1 MIFSADTKCNC
12 SIKPAVNFGERAEN
26 LKVDI
31 LLLHYTGMESGD
43 AALNW
48 LCLEES
54 GVSCHYFV
62 HEDGRIVQL
71 VPEGKRAW
79 HAGKS
84 CWQGEVDTNSR
95 SIGIEIANPGHSGEY
110 PEFPKVQIES
120 VIELCSDILRRNSG
134 IQPCNVLAHSDV
146 APGRKHDPG
155 EKFPWALL
163 HEKDIG
169 HWAEPTEKLKGGFLQ
184 MGDDGE
190 PVAALQAMLLLY
202 GYCIEISGVFDQRT
216 HDCVFAFQQH
226 FRQRLVDGVADGKTI
241 STLNELIRKLD

>member
-1 MIFSADTKCNC
+1 
-12 SIKPAVNFGERAEN
+12 
-26 LKVDI
+26 
-31 LLLHYTGMESGD
+31 MESGD

-71 VPEGKRAW
+71 VPESKRAW

-84 CWQGEVDTNSR
+84 CWQDEVDTNSR

-110 PEFPKVQIES
+110 PEFPKVQIDA

-163 HEKDIG
+163 HEKGIG
-169 HWAEPTEKLKGGFLQ
+169 HWAE
-184 MGDDGE
+184 
-190 PVAALQAMLLLY
+190 AY
-202 GYCIEISGVFDQRT
+202 
-216 HDCVFAFQQH
+216 
-226 FRQRLVDGVADGKTI
+226 
-241 STLNELIRKLD
+241 

>member
-1 MIFSADTKCNC
+1 MTFSADTRCKCT
-12 SIKPAVNFGERAEN
+12 IKPAINFGERAAN
-26 LKVDI
+26 LKLDI

-43 AALNW
+43 AALDW

-71 VPEGKRAW
+71 VPENKRAW

-84 CWQGEVDTNSR
+84 CWQDEVDTNSR

-110 PEFPKVQIES
+110 PEFPSVQIEAA
-120 VIELCSDILRRNSG
+120 IELCNDILKRNPD
-134 IQPCNVLAHSDV
+134 IQPHKVLAHSDV

-163 HEKDIG
+163 YEKGIG
-169 HWAEPTEKLKGGFLQ
+169 HWAIPTENLKGEFLQ
-184 MGDDGE
+184 MGDNGE
-190 PVAALQAMLLLY
+190 SVAALQAMLALY
-202 GYCIEISGVFDQRT
+202 GYCIEISGFFDQIT

-226 FRQRLVDGVADGKTI
+226 FRQKLVDGVADGETI
-241 STLNELIRKLD
+241 ATLNELIYKLD